1 MCIPDFFF
9 STKTYVVGTQKNHL
23 NEMVLLSTQNIYL
36 DCWVRKQLQFY
47 SQKFCL
53 TGPMVLFCYFSDGL
67 QEYFKMVL
75 AGLAGSPQM
84 ISATLLALTRILY
97 EFKGNFNP

>member
-1 MCIPDFFF
+1 
-9 STKTYVVGTQKNHL
+9 
-23 NEMVLLSTQNIYL
+23 MVFI
-36 DCWVRKQLQFY
+36 
-47 SQKFCL
+47 
-53 TGPMVLFCYFSDGL
+53 CYFSDGL